1 MLLRGH
7 ARGRRRIYPFIVPGY
22 LILFVA
28 VLGLVITAAGLLEQL
43 TGVAPAP
50 WSLVTIGAT
59 SSAFSLAAISILR
72 RLESMVLVR
81 KRWRRWPYPFTFH
94 ETRFHDYGYNANLLS
109 FSGAMRRNP
118 EISPGDDHP

>member
-1 MLLRGH
+1 LLLRGH

-59 SSAFSLAAISILR
+59 SSAFSLAAILILR

-81 KRWRRWPYPFTFH
+81 KR
-94 ETRFHDYGYNANLLS
+94 G
-109 FSGAMRRNP
+109 
-118 EISPGDDHP
+118 